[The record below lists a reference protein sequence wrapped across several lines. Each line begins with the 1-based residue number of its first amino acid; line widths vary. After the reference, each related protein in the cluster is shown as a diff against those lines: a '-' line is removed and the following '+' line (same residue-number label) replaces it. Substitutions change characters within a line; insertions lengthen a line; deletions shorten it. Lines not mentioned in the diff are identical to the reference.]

1 MSRKVLIVD
10 DDSENLYYLESLFK
24 GHGLGVIAAANGRE
38 ALDRARSDLP
48 DAVVS
53 DILMPVMDGYSLCRE
68 WRGDERL
75 KAIPFIFYTA
85 TYTEPKDEEFA
96 LSLGADRFVLKPQE
110 PDVLMGILEEVW
122 RSPRPAVERTAGDT
136 EFFRQH
142 SEILSKKLEKKI
154 KDLEARTR
162 ELQAVEESF
171 RLAFE
176 NMSDVIF
183 VIGRDLKFIDISPS
197 IEKVLGY
204 ERQEFIGHSVA
215 EMRRF
220 LAPES
225 LHLVLKNTRRVLGG
239 ERFTASYEFV
249 AKDGTARYGEVSSSP
264 LTRNGQIVGLI
275 SVARDIT
282 ERTQAEERLRQ
293 SEARYRELY
302 DFLPI
307 PVYELDLEGRVVS
320 GNQALFRTF
329 GSSERILANGYAY
342 KNAIAS
348 KSRDRAENNLQ
359 DLLKGERIE
368 ETEHLFRRPDGS
380 TFPGI
385 AVTSIV
391 EKDGRPVGFRGA
403 IVDITERRRA
413 EEKLRQT
420 LESLHRAV
428 VATVQVIAA
437 AVEVRDPYTS
447 GHQLRVAHLAT
458 SIALEMGLTRDRIE
472 AIRMAGSIHDIGK
485 LSVPAEL
492 LSKPTALTEIEYSL
506 IREHS
511 RKGYEILKDVPSPWP
526 LAEIVYQHHERLDG
540 SGYPRGLKGGDILL
554 EARIIGAA
562 DTVEAMASHRPYRP
576 GLGIKAALNEIESR
590 QGDLYDPRV
599 VQACLDL
606 FRVKGYG
613 IPDDPHVLLN
623 QI

>member
-10 DDSENLYYLESLFK
+10 DQSENLYFLESLFK

-38 ALDRARSDLP
+38 ALDRARSDPP
-48 DAVVS
+48 DMVVS
-53 DILMPVMDGYSLCRE
+53 DILMPVMDGYSLCWE
-68 WRGDERL
+68 WRRDERL
-75 KAIPFIFYTA
+75 KAIPFVFYTA
-85 TYTEPKDEEFA
+85 TYTEPKDEELA

-110 PDVLMGILEEVW
+110 PDVLMAILEEVW
-122 RSPRPAVERTAGDT
+122 RSPRPVVERPPADT
-136 EFFRQH
+136 EFFRRH
-142 SEILSKKLEKKI
+142 SEVLSKKLEKKVG
-154 KDLEARTR
+154 DLDAKTR
-162 ELQAVEESF
+162 DLLVIEESF

-204 ERQEFIGHSVA
+204 ERREFIGHSIT

-220 LAPES
+220 LAPEA
-225 LHLVLKNTRRVLGG
+225 LPLILKNARRILEG
-239 ERFTASYEFV
+239 ERVTASYKFL

-264 LTRNGQIVGLI
+264 LVRGGQIVGLI
-275 SVARDIT
+275 SIARDIT
-282 ERTQAEERLRQ
+282 ERTQVEERLRQ

-302 DFLPI
+302 DFLPL
-307 PVYELDLEGRVVS
+307 PVYEMDLEGRIVS
-320 GNQALFRTF
+320 GNQALYRTF
-329 GSSERILANGYAY
+329 GASEKILGDGVSY
-342 KNAIAS
+342 KDAIVS
-348 KSRDRAENNLQ
+348 KSRDRAEHNLQ
-359 DLLKGERIE
+359 GLLKGERIE
-368 ETEHLFRRPDGS
+368 ETEHLFRRLDGS

-385 AVTSIV
+385 AVTSVV

-403 IVDITERRRA
+403 IVDITERRQA

-428 VATVQVIAA
+428 VATVQVMAA

-458 SIALEMGLTRDRIE
+458 SIAQELGLGRERIE
-472 AIRMAGSIHDIGK
+472 GIRMAGSIHDIGK
-485 LSVPAEL
+485 LSVPAEI

-506 IREHS
+506 IKEHS
-511 RKGYEILKDVPSPWP
+511 QKGYEMLKDVPSPWP
-526 LAEIVYQHHERLDG
+526 LAEIVHQHHERLNG
-540 SGYPRGLKGGDILL
+540 SGYPRRLKDDDILL
-554 EARIIGAA
+554 EARIIGVA

-576 GLGIKAALNEIESR
+576 GLGIEAALSEIEKH

-599 VQACLDL
+599 VRACLDL
-606 FRVKGYG
+606 FRVKGYA
-613 IPDDPHVLLN
+613 IPDDPPVLLN